1 MGLLDDVLG
10 SAVPGGGLAKPLMIA
25 ATALLAARATGGLSG
40 LLGGSG
46 ATPPN
51 QPPGMPN
58 QPQIPQPRTGQ
69 PQGGF
74 LGGLGSLV
82 ERFQQNGHGDVNQLV
97 GRVRAE
103 PADHAGS
110 AASGARTGCSQQ
122 PVSHDR
128 GISARSRLGVVARPP
143 RNSRQADAA
152 RPHARSCRDVA
163 LVVSPRP
170 APRPSGR

>member
-10 SAVPGGGLAKPLMIA
+10 SAVPGGGLAKPLTIA
-25 ATALLAARATGGLSG
+25 ATALLAARATGGLGG

-58 QPQIPQPRTGQ
+58 QPQIPQPPTGQ

-82 ERFQQNGHGDVNQLV
+82 ERFQQNGHGDVINSWIGSGQNQPITPDQLHQALGPDAVNNLSRMTGVSSQDLV
-97 GRVRAE
+97 SELSRLLPGIVDKLTPQGRM
-103 PADHAGS
+103 PDHA
-110 AASGARTGCSQQ
+110 AEM
-122 PVSHDR
+122 
-128 GISARSRLGVVARPP
+128 SRW
-143 RNSRQADAA
+143 
-152 RPHARSCRDVA
+152 
-163 LVVSPRP
+163 
-170 APRPSGR
+170 

>member
-1 MGLLDDVLG
+1 VGLLDDVLG

-46 ATPPN
+46 VTPPN

-82 ERFQQNGHGDVNQLV
+82 ERFQQNGHGDVINSWIGSGQNQPITPDQLHQALGPDAVNNLSRMTGVSPQDLV
-97 GRVRAE
+97 SELSRVLPGIVDKLTPQGRM
-103 PADHAGS
+103 PDHAEM
-110 AASGARTGCSQQ
+110 
-122 PVSHDR
+122 
-128 GISARSRLGVVARPP
+128 SRW
-143 RNSRQADAA
+143 
-152 RPHARSCRDVA
+152 
-163 LVVSPRP
+163 
-170 APRPSGR
+170 